1 MQHNGNVG
9 FRQMPQA
16 VIGQSHCCGYLSGCR
31 LVLNAMA
38 VFLVGT
44 ASAYHRRRRHISSL
58 ELMGLKHED
67 KLPCPRCF
75 DGFTNG
81 TIVCARVANRESDH
95 FLVKFHFGQSL
106 FDFLLG
112 VAVCAC
118 NGFGTIAE
126 SRRRT
131 RIASRIFAVLCSRAD
146 MSVLFS
152 QLGTI

>member
-1 MQHNGNVG
+1 MV
-9 FRQMPQA
+9 A
-16 VIGQSHCCGYLSGCR
+16 R
-31 LVLNAMA
+31 LVLERCGCF
-38 VFLVGT
+38 FLVGT
-44 ASAYHRRRRHISSL
+44 ASAYHHRAAAYFFARAY
-58 ELMGLKHED
+58 GAQKHSIAD

-112 VAVCAC
+112 VAVCVC

-126 SRRRT
+126 SWRRT
-131 RIASRIFAVLCSRAD
+131 RIASRIFAVLCSRAACCTHSRLS
-146 MSVLFS
+146 MALIL
-152 QLGTI
+152 QLA